1 LGPSGKWLPP
11 FDKSDFFYTIKS
23 VNNRLTQMPT
33 PFAEKSRTGAWLLVD
48 ALKAHGA
55 DLAFC
60 VPGESYLAVLDALY
74 DAREQIR
81 LTVCRQE
88 GGAAYMAEAY
98 GKLTG
103 RPGICF
109 VTRGPGASNAS
120 IALHTAYQDSTPMIL
135 FIGQVGSDFVEREAF
150 QEIDYRRMFGEVA
163 KWVAQVDRA
172 DRMTE
177 MISHAFHVATSG
189 RPGPVVLALPEDM
202 LVAEVPE
209 TLPARGYKTA
219 QPSPAAEDIAQ
230 LLMLLQQAQRPML
243 LLGGS
248 GWDAAACQA
257 VTRFAE
263 RSSLPVATA
272 FRCADLMDNRHPNYI
287 GDLGLGINPRL
298 AQRIK
303 EADVLLTI
311 GARMDEMTTAGYT
324 LVTAPVPQQKL
335 IHVHVDANEL
345 GRVYQAELPINASIA
360 QFARAIGNQSV
371 DGTTW
376 QAATTLA
383 RREYE
388 EWTAARPNVGPVQ
401 ISELIKTLAQMVPED
416 TIVTNGAGNFSG
428 WLHRFYPYTGF
439 RTQLAPRNGSMGY
452 GIPSAV
458 AAKLVEPKRTVVA
471 FTGDGDFLMNGQ
483 ELATAM
489 QYGANI
495 IIVLFNNGMYGTI
508 RMHQENTYPARV
520 SGTELVNPDFAAYA
534 RAFGAHGEVV
544 ETTRAFAPALERALQ
559 AGRPALIEVRL
570 DPEALSPRG
579 SLSELRAQAMARRT
593 R

>member
-1 LGPSGKWLPP
+1 M
-11 FDKSDFFYTIKS
+11 
-23 VNNRLTQMPT
+23 RT
-33 PFAEKSRTGAWLLVD
+33 PFPEKPRTGAQLLVD

-135 FIGQVGSDFVEREAF
+135 FIGQVGSDFNEREAF
-150 QEIDYRRMFGEVA
+150 QEIDYRRMFGQVA
-163 KWVAQVDRA
+163 KWVAQIDRA

-202 LVAEVPE
+202 LVTEVAETPIAV
-209 TLPARGYKTA
+209 AYKTA

-230 LLMLLQQAQRPML
+230 LLELLQQAQRPML

-257 VTRFAE
+257 IVQFAE

-298 AQRIK
+298 AQRVK

-324 LVTAPVPQQKL
+324 LVTAPVPRQKL

-345 GRVYQAELPINASIA
+345 GRVYQAELPINASMA
-360 QFARAIGNQSV
+360 QFARAIGPHAV
-371 DGTTW
+371 DGTLW
-376 QAATTLA
+376 KAATAVA

-401 ISELIKTLAQMVPED
+401 VSELIKTLAQRVPQD
-416 TIVTNGAGNFSG
+416 TIITNGAGNFSG

-508 RMHQENTYPARV
+508 RMHQENNYPARV
-520 SGTELVNPDFAAYA
+520 WGTDLVNPDFAAYA
-534 RAFGAHGEVV
+534 RAFGAFGEVV
-544 ETTRAFAPALERALQ
+544 ETTRDFAPALERALQ
-559 AGRPALIEVRL
+559 AERPALIEVRL
-570 DPEALSPRG
+570 DPEALTPRA
-579 SLSELRAQAMARRT
+579 SLSELRAQAMNKPAR
-593 R
+593 